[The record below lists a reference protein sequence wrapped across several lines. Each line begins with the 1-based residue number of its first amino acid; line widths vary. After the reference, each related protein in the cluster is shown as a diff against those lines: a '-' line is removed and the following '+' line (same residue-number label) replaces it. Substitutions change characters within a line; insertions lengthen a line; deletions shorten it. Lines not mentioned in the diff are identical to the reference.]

1 MEFAHVELEEAEGF
15 QSFSGAV
22 GHAVGLPLR
31 DDSRVEVSEAVS
43 DAAGGGFEGV
53 LRGQRLQEHGLLSV
67 WF

>member
-43 DAAGGGFEGV
+43 DAAGGGFERV
-53 LRGQRLQEHGLLSV
+53 LRG
-67 WF
+67 

>member
-31 DDSRVEVSEAVS
+31 DDGRVEVSEAVS
-43 DAAGGGFEGV
+43 DAAGGGFERV
-53 LRGQRLQEHGLLSV
+53 LRGQRLQEHGPLSV
-67 WF
+67 WL